1 MFTMNAKRCVSTKVR
16 IDNDPGAVVFPC
28 PSCTENEIVRSSQSR
43 RNAVKY
49 TCACGFT
56 GPN

>member
-1 MFTMNAKRCVSTKVR
+1 MEAKLCTATKKR
-16 IDNDPGAVVFPC
+16 IENDQGAVVFPC
-28 PSCTENEIVRSSQSR
+28 PSCGEQKIVRSSQSR